1 MCPWNAIQDVDNH
14 SLCESENVFHE
25 PIEIIMKQFPLS
37 VGDLKITNDKYG
49 YVILKEKM
57 KRPKLF
63 NQKLVN
69 ARPVMDI
76 AHSEESKKI
85 FLKLKP
91 KKRKGKTC
99 NDIDTG
105 DEIVLS
111 GELVKS
117 LYKEFI
123 ERNPNYN

>member
-1 MCPWNAIQDVDNH
+1 MGTWNGIEDAENH
-14 SLCESENVFHE
+14 SLRESENVFRE
-25 PIEIIMKQFPLS
+25 AFDIIKKQFPLS
-37 VGDLKITNDKYG
+37 VGDLKIIDDKYG

-111 GELVKS
+111 GELIKS